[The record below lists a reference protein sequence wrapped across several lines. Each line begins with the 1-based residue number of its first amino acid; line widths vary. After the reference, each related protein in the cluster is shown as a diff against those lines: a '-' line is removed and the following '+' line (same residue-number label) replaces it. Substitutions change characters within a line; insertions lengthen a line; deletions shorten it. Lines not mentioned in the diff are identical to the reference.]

1 MIFKLLRR
9 ENPHARFPRLD
20 TVLFLEEFVKE
31 NDGEFKKKQLWNA
44 LPKKIMYQTFKI
56 IMDYLIKSQKVIIKR
71 NKVMWIFNPV
81 LMENL
86 MENSVEV

>member
-1 MIFKLLRR
+1 MALL
-9 ENPHARFPRLD
+9 ECKKILHYPRLD
-20 TVLFLEEFVKE
+20 TVIMVEEAIKKH
-31 NDGEFKKKQLWNA
+31 DGEYTRTELWNK
-44 LPKKIMYQTFKI
+44 LDKKMMYQTFKI